1 MSIVQRRLLST
12 YRELSAQIEGVD
24 RWLQTPVGADLWID
38 GLAALRSAGSDDLF
52 ARYTAAFLD
61 FCARAGAPVRSLDRE
76 GMAALLS
83 RLDPF
88 LEACAEH
95 GGSAFWPGLAVGISL
110 IHSLG
115 GPPRIEVSGGA
126 TMNDTVA
133 LVLSPSYR
141 ALRFAGY
148 NAGVSIRYSAER
160 TEEPFRPELG
170 YFLITPPT
178 LIQEELPRAQFFNVS
193 HDLGHIVLFGDAYMR
208 PVGTPEMTAALLLN
222 AEETACTL
230 DLVQARDLAR
240 FGVELRALTEI
251 LQIESGQRE
260 GRPSVT
266 LRVAREGTG
275 FAAYQ
280 AALKASSQ
288 SHLTVGSPVSRRIR
302 QGVAIPPDLG
312 DWFNPRAQQ
321 THAAWH
327 EDLADRVWDPIF
339 QRFVSLLPPVE
350 SHLENLHRRT
360 REGWEPGETV
370 LDEIPEPNP
379 AARSQGLLLYRCRF
393 LVVRAAE
400 TAAELAAAGS
410 LAPAL
415 NEDLLGWALEVVDDY
430 VRVGRHGASME
441 AAERCEA
448 HLRAVRSLLDRH
460 AIRSD
465 LVGRFDDPVS
475 VSLLPA

>member
-1 MSIVQRRLLST
+1 MSNVQRRLLST
-12 YRELSAQIEGVD
+12 YRELSAQVEDAD
-24 RWLQTPVGADLWID
+24 RWLQTPAGADLWID
-38 GLAALRSAGSDDLF
+38 GRAALRSAGSKDLF

-61 FCARAGAPVRSLDRE
+61 FCARAEAPVRSLDRE

-95 GGSAFWPGLAVGISL
+95 GGQAFWPGLALGISL

-141 ALRFAGY
+141 ALRFAGF
-148 NAGVSIRYSAER
+148 NAGVSIRYTAEQA
-160 TEEPFRPELG
+160 TEPFRPELG
-170 YFLITPPT
+170 HFLITPPT

-208 PVGTPEMTAALLLN
+208 PVGTPEMTGALLLN

-240 FGVELRALTEI
+240 FGVEVRSLTEL

-266 LRVAREGTG
+266 LRVAREGTA
-275 FAAYQ
+275 FTSYQ

-288 SHLTVGSPVSRRIR
+288 GYLTASSPVSRRIR
-302 QGVAIPPDLG
+302 QGVTIPPDLG
-312 DWFNPRAQQ
+312 DWFAAPAQK

-327 EDLADRVWDPIF
+327 EDLADRVWNPVF

-350 SHLENLHRRT
+350 SHLENLHRLT
-360 REGWEPGETV
+360 REVWEPGQTV
-370 LDEIPEPNP
+370 LDEIPEPSP
-379 AARSQGLLLYRCRF
+379 AARAQGLLLYRCRF

-400 TAAELAAAGS
+400 AAAELAAAG
-410 LAPAL
+410 AL
-415 NEDLLGWALEVVDDY
+415 SAALDDDLLGWALEVVEDY
-430 VRVGRHGASME
+430 VRIRRHGASAE
-441 AAERCEA
+441 AAERCEIQA
-448 HLRAVRSLLDRH
+448 QTVRALLARHLSRD
-460 AIRSD
+460 D
-465 LVGRFDDPVS
+465 LAGRFDDPMS
-475 VSLLPA
+475 VPRPPA